1 MIFSPATE
9 NRFLPITEKNN
20 IFLYAQDDLGHGYM
34 MNKQRNGEVYV
45 QFWTKKEIKY
55 VKYQNIH
62 KLIEHSKKFVVSDF
76 VNYSENHIAFRKMH
90 EAVIENEQ
98 KIINI

>member
-1 MIFSPATE
+1 MD
-9 NRFLPITEKNN
+9 NNN
-20 IFLYAQDDLGHGYM
+20 IILADEDELGHGYM
-34 MNKQRNGEVYV
+34 VSKSKLGEVYV
-45 QFWTKKEIKY
+45 QFWTKTDKRY
-55 VKYQNIH
+55 VKYYDIY
-62 KLIEHSKKFVVSDF
+62 KFIEHSKKFVVSGL

>member
-1 MIFSPATE
+1 ME
-9 NRFLPITEKNN
+9 NNKIILADE
-20 IFLYAQDDLGHGYM
+20 DELGHGYM
-34 MNKQRNGEVYV
+34 VSKSKLGEVYV
-45 QFWTKKEIKY
+45 QFWTKTNKRY
-55 VKYQNIH
+55 VKYYDIH